1 MQGHIVRLRM
11 VKMKNNKTL
20 VLCMLIFAVIAVFAV
35 ITITVTST
43 TLNSETA
50 VAESVAAEGRDAVD
64 DSDSGEGT
72 SSAKGD
78 KGTAETLIGQD
89 LSRDQVE
96 EALGEWNDFNM
107 DGNGCERGVYA
118 GRFYY
123 DDFILYSR
131 TYDLGKTFHIM
142 SVNEQE

>member
-1 MQGHIVRLRM
+1 
-11 VKMKNNKTL
+11 
-20 VLCMLIFAVIAVFAV
+20 MLIFAVIAVFAV

-50 VAESVAAEGRDAVD
+50 VAESVAAESQDAAD

>member
-1 MQGHIVRLRM
+1 
-11 VKMKNNKTL
+11 
-20 VLCMLIFAVIAVFAV
+20 MLIFAVIAVFAV

-50 VAESVAAEGRDAVD
+50 VAESVAAESWDAVD
-64 DSDSGEGT
+64 DSDSGEVP
-72 SSAKGD
+72 SSSKGD
-78 KGTAETLIGQD
+78 KETAETLIGQD